1 MASGNVV
8 HEEIK
13 QPFLFGHLHTLDPGD
28 EFAVKE
34 ETLLAGHRVHAD
46 ERMDGIDGFFAD
58 KTAGQ
63 AGVVDHLG

>member
-34 ETLLAGHRVHAD
+34 ETLLAGHGVHAD
-46 ERMDGIDGFFAD
+46 ERVNGVDGVFAD